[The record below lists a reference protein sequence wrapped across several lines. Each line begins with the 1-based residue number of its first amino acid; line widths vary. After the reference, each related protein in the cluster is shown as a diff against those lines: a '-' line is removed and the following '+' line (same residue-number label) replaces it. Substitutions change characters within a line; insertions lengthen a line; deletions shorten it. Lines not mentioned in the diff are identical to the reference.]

1 MNKKQIEFL
10 DRAIDDAQMY
20 LNKAK
25 KENDEIAYDL
35 WSVVFWREYNIRQML
50 MRLADKD

>member
-10 DRAIDDAQMY
+10 DRCIDDAQNF

-25 KENDEIAYDL
+25 KENNETDFDL

-50 MRLADKD
+50 MRYADKD